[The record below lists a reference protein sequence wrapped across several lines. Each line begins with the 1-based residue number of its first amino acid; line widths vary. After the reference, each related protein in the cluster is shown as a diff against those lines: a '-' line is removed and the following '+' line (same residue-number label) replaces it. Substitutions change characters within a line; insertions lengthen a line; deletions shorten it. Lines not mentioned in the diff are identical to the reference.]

1 MRVLTLPN
9 IVTCVRILLIPL
21 FVTSLVYRRYGYAL
35 AVFLIA
41 GVSDMLDGFLA
52 RLTNQKTELGAF
64 LDPLADK
71 FLLVTSFV
79 LFAAYNWIPKWLAIV
94 VISRDLIVVLGWVV
108 LYLLYNIS
116 QVKPTVTG
124 KSAIALQLVLITYVL
139 VSVNTD
145 VVSPPDTW
153 MMVLVAAFT
162 VCSGFQY
169 LYRGLRQ
176 AGEK

>member
-1 MRVLTLPN
+1 MRVLTIPN

-21 FVTSLVYRRYGYAL
+21 FVTSLMYRHYGYAL
-35 AVFLIA
+35 ALFLVA
-41 GVSDMLDGFLA
+41 GLSDMLDGFLA
-52 RLTNQKTELGAF
+52 RVTNQKTELGAF

-71 FLLVTSFV
+71 FLLITSFIF
-79 LFAAYNWIPKWLAIV
+79 FAIYDWIPAWLAIV
-94 VISRDLIVVLGWVV
+94 VISRDLVVVLGWVV

-116 QVKPTVTG
+116 QVRPTAMG
-124 KSAIALQLVLITYVL
+124 KAAIALQLILITYVL

-145 VVSPPDTW
+145 MISPPGTW
-153 MMVLVAAFT
+153 IMVSVAALT
-162 VCSGFQY
+162 VYSGFQY